1 MRKKTIASKLL
12 ASALCACLL
21 TFGWPTAVLAQNAVG
36 GSATPDGAVAGTL
49 PAGGSLEQTGPAD
62 GGLVPSAPTVA
73 ITGFADLPDDVA
85 AQSHEVGELGGL
97 DDLNLPATLE
107 AAAEGGDALSVP
119 VSGWASDPAFDP
131 DAAGAYTFAPAL
143 DLPED
148 AALAQD
154 ATPPTVTVTLTEP
167 VAMLAATPST
177 TVDSWTDLKS
187 EVENPDG
194 AAVIEIA
201 GPLTATSKISVS
213 RAVAIHSATGHIF
226 TITRDSA
233 FRSSFFDV
241 ADGDLTLQDVVL
253 DGNKGVATNS
263 SSLVNVNTGG
273 KLTLGGGA
281 ALQNNKRTFG
291 DGGGLV
297 VMNGGHSIMQDG
309 SSIAGNEVPSS
320 GGGVNVVGTG
330 SSFEMR
336 GGKII
341 GNTAGSNFGG
351 GVYVAYG
358 ATMKMSGTAQI
369 GGTDPT
375 DANTAE
381 SGGGVSVTDAGS
393 SFEMTGGEIIGNTAG
408 DFGGGVHTGA
418 AATFTVQVGDIT
430 GNTAEY
436 GGGVC
441 VLGGAFNMNGGSL
454 IGNAAA
460 SKGGGV
466 YVLGAGRQLAMTDGA
481 LGNNTTGG
489 AIGVGV
495 ETANG
500 GTFTR
505 TGGDLLTTVS
515 DWAALKAAVED
526 ADDPAKPAA
535 TDISIGKSFN
545 SVGGAVLTDAITVGR
560 KLAIHSATG
569 GLFTITRGSGF
580 VASLFSVTGGD
591 LTLQD
596 VVLDGNK
603 GVIVTNSDS
612 LVKVNDGGKLTLGG
626 GAALQN
632 NKRSFGYGGGVYVE
646 NGSHFVMQDGSGVT
660 GNEIIDNGGGVYV
673 TGAGSSFEMRGGRIT
688 GNKAG
693 VNYGGGVYV
702 GSGAAMKMSGA
713 ARIGGTAAGEAN
725 TAGSGGG
732 VYVSSATGADSSFEM
747 TGGEITGNT
756 AGDYGGG
763 VYVGGATFT
772 MEDGGI
778 TGNTAHFGG
787 GACMLG
793 GGAFNMNGGSLIGN
807 AAVSKGGGVY
817 VGGGASMKTSGAA
830 RIGGTAAGEANTA
843 QNGGGAY
850 VTGAGSQLAMTG
862 GLLAAQSGDA
872 VYVGSAHS
880 TFTVSGGTVMQTG
893 ENGRAIYSEGST
905 TDKVKVEGKAAVYS
919 RGEAVAYEDASLSFP
934 GPAGDGIVI
943 KQTGDHA
950 PYDAGSATDL
960 ERVPATAKAV
970 WDTQGGSGGIVYEN
984 GENKGFLDLGVKVRQ
999 IAPVITTDSKL
1010 PDGAVGKA
1018 YSTTLA
1024 ATGAPAPG
1032 WKVTDGALP
1041 DGLSLDRDSGEISGT
1056 PEQAGSFSFEVTAAN
1071 GVSPDDS
1078 RTFGLAVRP
1087 PDYAMRTLTDKA
1099 TGISVRGLFTDDAAL
1114 AVAKDAAL
1122 HPAGCPACDAIRAKQ
1137 ETDKLVALY
1146 GISLSAGFGKG
1157 DMEVRFPVSA
1167 EYDGKTVAI
1176 LHCLDGA
1183 LETVEAK
1190 AEGGATTGTFGG
1202 LSPFA
1207 LFVPKDADPNPL
1219 PGPDSTSPQTGDGP
1233 SAAPFAALAF
1243 LSLLAAGL
1251 ATLQLGR
1258 CRREDGS
1265 ETE

>member
-281 ALQNNKRTFG
+281 ALQNNKR
-291 DGGGLV
+291 
-297 VMNGGHSIMQDG
+297 
-309 SSIAGNEVPSS
+309 
-320 GGGVNVVGTG
+320 
-330 SSFEMR
+330 
-336 GGKII
+336 
-341 GNTAGSNFGG
+341 
-351 GVYVAYG
+351 
-358 ATMKMSGTAQI
+358 
-369 GGTDPT
+369 
-375 DANTAE
+375 
-381 SGGGVSVTDAGS
+381 
-393 SFEMTGGEIIGNTAG
+393 
-408 DFGGGVHTGA
+408 
-418 AATFTVQVGDIT
+418 
-430 GNTAEY
+430 
-436 GGGVC
+436 
-441 VLGGAFNMNGGSL
+441 
-454 IGNAAA
+454 
-460 SKGGGV
+460 
-466 YVLGAGRQLAMTDGA
+466 
-481 LGNNTTGG
+481 
-489 AIGVGV
+489 
-495 ETANG
+495 
-500 GTFTR
+500 
-505 TGGDLLTTVS
+505 
-515 DWAALKAAVED
+515 
-526 ADDPAKPAA
+526 
-535 TDISIGKSFN
+535 
-545 SVGGAVLTDAITVGR
+545 
-560 KLAIHSATG
+560 
-569 GLFTITRGSGF
+569 
-580 VASLFSVTGGD
+580 
-591 LTLQD
+591 
-596 VVLDGNK
+596 
-603 GVIVTNSDS
+603 
-612 LVKVNDGGKLTLGG
+612 
-626 GAALQN
+626 
-632 NKRSFGYGGGVYVE
+632 SFGYGGGVYVE

-693 VNYGGGVYV
+693 VNY
-702 GSGAAMKMSGA
+702 
-713 ARIGGTAAGEAN
+713 
-725 TAGSGGG
+725 
-732 VYVSSATGADSSFEM
+732 
-747 TGGEITGNT
+747 
-756 AGDYGGG
+756 
-763 VYVGGATFT
+763 
-772 MEDGGI
+772 
-778 TGNTAHFGG
+778 
-787 GACMLG
+787 
-793 GGAFNMNGGSLIGN
+793 
-807 AAVSKGGGVY
+807 GGGVY